1 MTLLFC
7 ADTWVMSL
15 RIYKTLGGFHHRMAR
30 QLEGMRL
37 KRDTTGRWFCPPLDD
52 EVMSVGLDEVYAYV
66 LRLQNNI
73 AQYIATRPILELYL
87 ATEQQLE
94 AQVTQR

>member
-1 MTLLFC
+1 
-7 ADTWVMSL
+7 
-15 RIYKTLGGFHHRMAR
+15 
-30 QLEGMRL
+30 
-37 KRDTTGRWFCPPLDD
+37 
-52 EVMSVGLDEVYAYV
+52 MSVGLDEVYAYV

-73 AQYIATRPILELYL
+73 EQYIATRPILELYL